1 MLPGTTTE
9 QELRR
14 ALTGTQINAEI
25 VLVKTNQE
33 GIDLVEKGEVA
44 AYFADRA
51 TLTFLLRKEKQAAS
65 LLMADTYLSVEP
77 IALGD
82 APRRQRFPPRRRHG
96 AEPHLSAGRDRADLQ
111 GGLRPAHHAQPA
123 AGGAVSDRGLAGLA
137 ARSPSVC
144 IMRLSVLDQSIAVA
158 GRPHDQSI
166 RNTVALAQHCE
177 ALGYERF
184 WVSEHHNHP
193 TIVGTAPEIVI
204 AAIAATTER
213 IRIGSAGIMLP
224 HYAPFKVAE
233 VFRVLDALAPGR
245 IDLGLG
251 RAPGSDGRTAFALN
265 PAANERPEHFPA
277 DVRDLIAWV
286 HNEPLVDRHPFAA
299 VKAFPQG
306 ATAPEVWILGSS
318 DYGAQVAAL
327 FGLPYCYAWFFSD
340 GAGGE
345 RAIELYK
352 QHLSAERAPS
362 RAALGPLRLGA
373 GRRDDGRGAVPLHL
387 ARALAHAIATAASS
401 CRWRRPMSP
410 PRRWRPTTRRASS
423 ASARTPSSAPAPR
436 SRPASRS

>member
-1 MLPGTTTE
+1 MSS
-9 QELRR
+9 
-14 ALTGTQINAEI
+14 LT
-25 VLVKTNQE
+25 
-33 GIDLVEKGEVA
+33 
-44 AYFADRA
+44 
-51 TLTFLLRKEKQAAS
+51 
-65 LLMADTYLSVEP
+65 
-77 IALGD
+77 
-82 APRRQRFPPRRRHG
+82 
-96 AEPHLSAGRDRADLQ
+96 
-111 GGLRPAHHAQPA
+111 
-123 AGGAVSDRGLAGLA
+123 
-137 ARSPSVC
+137 
-144 IMRLSVLDQSIAVA
+144 RLSVLDQSIAVA
-158 GRPHDQSI
+158 GRPQDQSI

-204 AAIAATTER
+204 AAIAATTRR

-245 IDLGLG
+245 IDMGLG

-265 PAANERPEHFPA
+265 PAANERPEHFPS

-286 HNEPLVDRHPFAA
+286 HNEPLIDRHPFAA

-340 GAGGE
+340 GAGGQ
-345 RAIELYK
+345 RAIDLYK
-352 QHLSAERAPS
+352 RTYRPSVRHPEPRSGLCVWALAAETTDQAQYHFTS
-362 RAALGPLRLGA
+362 RALSRINRDKGILLPLEAPDVAAAQPLSVHEQARMEQFRKDSFVGTGPEVA
-373 GRRDDGRGAVPLHL
+373 GRIRDLAAQVGVEEMAVVTWTHDEEVRRESYTQL
-387 ARALAHAIATAASS
+387 ARAFDLKG
-401 CRWRRPMSP
+401 
-410 PRRWRPTTRRASS
+410 
-423 ASARTPSSAPAPR
+423 
-436 SRPASRS
+436 

>member
-1 MLPGTTTE
+1 
-9 QELRR
+9 
-14 ALTGTQINAEI
+14 
-25 VLVKTNQE
+25 
-33 GIDLVEKGEVA
+33 
-44 AYFADRA
+44 
-51 TLTFLLRKEKQAAS
+51 
-65 LLMADTYLSVEP
+65 
-77 IALGD
+77 
-82 APRRQRFPPRRRHG
+82 
-96 AEPHLSAGRDRADLQ
+96 
-111 GGLRPAHHAQPA
+111 
-123 AGGAVSDRGLAGLA
+123 
-137 ARSPSVC
+137 
-144 IMRLSVLDQSIAVA
+144 MRLSVLDQSIAVA
-158 GRPHDQSI
+158 GRPQDQSI
-166 RNTVALAQHCE
+166 RNTVALAKHCE

-204 AAIAATTER
+204 AAIAATTDR

-277 DVRDLIAWV
+277 DVRDLLAWV
-286 HNEPLVDRHPFAA
+286 HGEPLVDRHPFAA

-306 ATAPEVWILGSS
+306 ETAPEVWILGSS

-345 RAIELYK
+345 RAIKLYK
-352 QHLSAERAPS
+352 ETYRPSVRHPEPRSGLCVWALAAETMEEAQYHFTS
-362 RAALGPLRLGA
+362 RALSRMNRDRGILVPLDAPDVAAKALEAYDQGRVERF
-373 GRRDDGRGAVPLHL
+373 RRDSFVGTGPEVAARIEALKDQVGVDEMAVVTWTHDEDVRRASYLHL
-387 ARALAHAIATAASS
+387 ARAMGFATKV
-401 CRWRRPMSP
+401 
-410 PRRWRPTTRRASS
+410 
-423 ASARTPSSAPAPR
+423 
-436 SRPASRS
+436 

>member
-1 MLPGTTTE
+1 MSKL
-9 QELRR
+9 
-14 ALTGTQINAEI
+14 N
-25 VLVKTNQE
+25 
-33 GIDLVEKGEVA
+33 
-44 AYFADRA
+44 
-51 TLTFLLRKEKQAAS
+51 
-65 LLMADTYLSVEP
+65 
-77 IALGD
+77 
-82 APRRQRFPPRRRHG
+82 
-96 AEPHLSAGRDRADLQ
+96 
-111 GGLRPAHHAQPA
+111 
-123 AGGAVSDRGLAGLA
+123 
-137 ARSPSVC
+137 
-144 IMRLSVLDQSIAVA
+144 RLSVLDQSIAVA
-158 GRPHDQSI
+158 GRPHDLSI
-166 RNTVALAQHCE
+166 RNTVALAKHCE
-177 ALGYERF
+177 ALGYQRF

-193 TIVGTAPEIVI
+193 TIVGTAPEIVM

-245 IDLGLG
+245 IDMGLG

-286 HNEPLVDRHPFAA
+286 HDEPLVERHPFAA

-345 RAIELYK
+345 RAIDLYK
-352 QHLSAERAPS
+352 RTYRPSARHPEPHCGLCVWALAAETMEQAQYHFTSRALSRINRDKGILVPLEAPDIAAQAPLSVHEQARMEQFRKDSFVGTGPEVAARIRELAERVGVDEMAVVTWTHDE
-362 RAALGPLRLGA
+362 AV
-373 GRRDDGRGAVPLHL
+373 RRESYTQL
-387 ARALAHAIATAASS
+387 ARAFDLKG
-401 CRWRRPMSP
+401 
-410 PRRWRPTTRRASS
+410 
-423 ASARTPSSAPAPR
+423 
-436 SRPASRS
+436 

>member
-1 MLPGTTTE
+1 
-9 QELRR
+9 
-14 ALTGTQINAEI
+14 
-25 VLVKTNQE
+25 
-33 GIDLVEKGEVA
+33 
-44 AYFADRA
+44 
-51 TLTFLLRKEKQAAS
+51 
-65 LLMADTYLSVEP
+65 
-77 IALGD
+77 
-82 APRRQRFPPRRRHG
+82 
-96 AEPHLSAGRDRADLQ
+96 
-111 GGLRPAHHAQPA
+111 
-123 AGGAVSDRGLAGLA
+123 
-137 ARSPSVC
+137 
-144 IMRLSVLDQSIAVA
+144 MRLSVLDQSIAVA
-158 GRPHDQSI
+158 GRPQDLSI
-166 RNTVALAQHCE
+166 RNTVALAKHCE
-177 ALGYERF
+177 ALGYDRF

-233 VFRVLDALAPGR
+233 VFRVLDALAPSR

-277 DVRDLIAWV
+277 DVRDLLAWV

-306 ATAPEVWILGSS
+306 DTAPEVWILGSS

-345 RAIELYK
+345 RAIKLYK
-352 QHLSAERAPS
+352 ESYRPSARHPEPRSGLCVWALAAATMEEAQYHFTS
-362 RAALGPLRLGA
+362 RALSRMN
-373 GRRDDGRGAVPLHL
+373 RDRGILVPLDTPEVAAKALAAYDQGRVERFRQDSFVGTGPEVAARIEELKDRVGVDEMAIVTWTHDEEVRRASYTHL
-387 ARALAHAIATAASS
+387 ARAMGFA
-401 CRWRRPMSP
+401 
-410 PRRWRPTTRRASS
+410 PT
-423 ASARTPSSAPAPR
+423 
-436 SRPASRS
+436 

>member
-1 MLPGTTTE
+1 
-9 QELRR
+9 
-14 ALTGTQINAEI
+14 
-25 VLVKTNQE
+25 
-33 GIDLVEKGEVA
+33 
-44 AYFADRA
+44 
-51 TLTFLLRKEKQAAS
+51 
-65 LLMADTYLSVEP
+65 
-77 IALGD
+77 
-82 APRRQRFPPRRRHG
+82 
-96 AEPHLSAGRDRADLQ
+96 
-111 GGLRPAHHAQPA
+111 
-123 AGGAVSDRGLAGLA
+123 
-137 ARSPSVC
+137 
-144 IMRLSVLDQSIAVA
+144 MRLSVLDQSIAVA

-177 ALGYERF
+177 ALGYDRF

-204 AAIAATTER
+204 AAIAATTQR

-299 VKAFPQG
+299 VQAYPQG

-352 QHLSAERAPS
+352 QQLPAERAPS
-362 RAALGPLRLGA
+362 RAAFGALRLGA
-373 GRRDDGRGAVPLHL
+373 GRPDDGRGAVPLHL
-387 ARALAHAIATAASS
+387 ARALAHASRPGNPGTARGARRRRRGAQGLRPGARRTVPQGLLRRHRPRGRGPHRGAADAGRRRRDGRRHLDLRRGGAARELHASS
-401 CRWRRPMSP
+401 
-410 PRRWRPTTRRASS
+410 PRRRGLSAADGLEAPPQRGSVQLS
-423 ASARTPSSAPAPR
+423 EKASAEVLKGRPSR
-436 SRPASRS
+436 SRFHGLPRACWPLQVSRPLSAGTSTVQTP

>member
-1 MLPGTTTE
+1 
-9 QELRR
+9 
-14 ALTGTQINAEI
+14 
-25 VLVKTNQE
+25 
-33 GIDLVEKGEVA
+33 
-44 AYFADRA
+44 
-51 TLTFLLRKEKQAAS
+51 
-65 LLMADTYLSVEP
+65 
-77 IALGD
+77 
-82 APRRQRFPPRRRHG
+82 
-96 AEPHLSAGRDRADLQ
+96 
-111 GGLRPAHHAQPA
+111 
-123 AGGAVSDRGLAGLA
+123 
-137 ARSPSVC
+137 
-144 IMRLSVLDQSIAVA
+144 MRLSVLDQSIAVA

-177 ALGYERF
+177 ALGYDRF

-204 AAIAATTER
+204 AAIAATTRR

-299 VKAFPQG
+299 VHAYPQG
-306 ATAPEVWILGSS
+306 PTAPEVWILGSS

-345 RAIELYK
+345 RAIDLYK
-352 QHLSAERAPS
+352 KSYRPSARHPEPHSALCILALAAPTMEEAQYHFTPRALSRMH
-362 RAALGPLRLGA
+362 RDRGILGPLESPEA
-373 GRRDDGRGAVPLHL
+373 A
-387 ARALAHAIATAASS
+387 AAALAQYDQ
-401 CRWRRPMSP
+401 
-410 PRRWRPTTRRASS
+410 
-423 ASARTPSSAPAPR
+423 ARVAQFRKDSFVGTGP
-436 SRPASRS
+436 